1 MRGKGKA
8 LVRWMEDQA
17 SVLTELWEKGV
28 PPDKSSGESGVV
40 VPRTSDVLNGP
51 ANVEM
56 NSIANHAA
64 ASSSSASSSS
74 SSLIRRE
81 PPVQA
86 VDKPKVLPDLWWR
99 LQEPVNIELLTVENC
114 TLEQAQAYAEGQQYW
129 RVFVDDNL
137 AMVLGRIRQAL
148 WDENFRQG
156 WIVRPLYEGWPVGFS
171 VYPNFVVRWMSGGS
185 RMEGRLGYESTR
197 ERALVWVGHH

>member
-1 MRGKGKA
+1 M
-8 LVRWMEDQA
+8 L
-17 SVLTELWEKGV
+17 
-28 PPDKSSGESGVV
+28 PDKSSEGSGVV
-40 VPRTSDVLNGP
+40 VPRTSGVLNEAASNDIG
-51 ANVEM
+51 
-56 NSIANHAA
+56 SITGRATG
-64 ASSSSASSSS
+64 SSSSALSSS

-114 TLEQAQAYAEGQQYW
+114 TLEQARVYAESQRYW

-148 WDENFRQG
+148 WDENFRLG
-156 WIVRPLYEGWPVGFS
+156 WVDRPPYESWPVGFP
-171 VYPNFVVRWMSGGS
+171 VYPNFVVRWVSGES
-185 RMEGRLGYESTR
+185 RMEGYLGYESTR
-197 ERALVWVGHH
+197 ERALVWVGFHLETN